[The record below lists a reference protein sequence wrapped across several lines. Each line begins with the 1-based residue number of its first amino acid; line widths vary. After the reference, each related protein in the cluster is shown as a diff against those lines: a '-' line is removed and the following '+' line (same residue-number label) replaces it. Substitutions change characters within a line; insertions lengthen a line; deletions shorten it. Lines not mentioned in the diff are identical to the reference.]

1 MEGPGSRIIFRKLQ
15 RHAGRA
21 FQLQLDGKDI
31 GLASLSRVAIYG
43 KRIYLTLGGDSYSI
57 FFGMFGR
64 FSEGQITGKKK
75 PGMVLASS
83 AATLSFYGCS
93 IKRIPTDSYLGFI
106 DESRDLTSVEFDLE
120 NTANEAKKAASDDD
134 LICDVL
140 LDQSILPGSGNI
152 IKNEA
157 LFRSSMHPARK
168 MGYITLDE
176 LYGLFR
182 QAREFSMKWVEAS
195 EKGEKISPLLTV
207 YGKKHCMICG
217 RPLMKEK
224 MGLGNRQTYW
234 CSICQK

>member
-1 MEGPGSRIIFRKLQ
+1 MEGPGSRIIFRKLLK
-15 RHAGRA
+15 HAGGT
-21 FQLQLDGKDI
+21 FQLQLEGNAI
-31 GLASLSRVAIYG
+31 GLVILSGVAIYG
-43 KRIYLTLGGDSYSI
+43 KRIYLTLGDNSYSI

-64 FSEGQITGKKK
+64 FSEGPITGKKK
-75 PGMVLASS
+75 PGIILASS
-83 AATLSFYGCS
+83 TATLSFYGCS
-93 IKRIPTDSYLGFI
+93 IKMIPADSYLEFI
-106 DESRDLTSVEFDLE
+106 DESKDLTSAEFDLG
-120 NTANEAKKAASDDD
+120 NTVTEAKKAASDDE

-168 MGYITLDE
+168 MEYMTLDE

-182 QAREFSMKWVEAS
+182 EAREFSMKWVEAS
-195 EKGEKISPLLTV
+195 ERGEKISPFLTV
-207 YGKKHCMICG
+207 YGKKHCVKCG